1 MNINKLY
8 LLDFIFTK
16 INEKSSINE
25 LSLMVRRTWSLS
37 LLPTVHLLEL
47 ISNAKFFQIAIW
59 IEKKYLNVEILH

>member
-59 IEKKYLNVEILH
+59 IKKNT